1 MKVRWSQHA
10 RNDRAEIFDYL
21 AERDPA
27 AAVRI
32 DEAFSTAAS
41 RLQLYP
47 LLGHCGAVAGTREIK
62 PHRTYRMI
70 YEQIG
75 DTIWIL
81 ALIHVARQWPP
92 SDE

>member
-1 MKVRWSQHA
+1 MRVRWSRHA

-27 AAVRI
+27 AAVAM

-41 RLQLYP
+41 RLECYP
-47 LLGHCGAVAGTREIK
+47 LSGHCGAVAGTRETK
-62 PHRTYRMI
+62 PHRKYRLI
-70 YEQIG
+70 FEQVG

-92 SDE
+92 PGE